1 MAGSIEGRL
10 VFKVLE
16 VVFLVVLPLGF
27 AALIA
32 IGVILDIT
40 GTLNPALRLII
51 SARKSGWR
59 DGLPSLLRQ
68 LFALRSQH

>member
-1 MAGSIEGRL
+1 M
-10 VFKVLE
+10 FKFLE

-27 AALIA
+27 AGVLT
-32 IGVILDIT
+32 IGVILDLR

>member
-1 MAGSIEGRL
+1 MSNEDWL
-10 VFKVLE
+10 VFKFLE
-16 VVFLVVLPLGF
+16 IVFLVVLPLGF

-32 IGVILDIT
+32 TGVILDIT
-40 GTLNPALRLII
+40 GRFNPALRLII
-51 SARKSGWR
+51 SARKNGWR

>member
-1 MAGSIEGRL
+1 M
-10 VFKVLE
+10 FKFLE

-27 AALIA
+27 AVVLTVGI
-32 IGVILDIT
+32 ILDLR

-51 SARKSGWR
+51 SAQKNGWR

-68 LFALRSQH
+68 LFALRS